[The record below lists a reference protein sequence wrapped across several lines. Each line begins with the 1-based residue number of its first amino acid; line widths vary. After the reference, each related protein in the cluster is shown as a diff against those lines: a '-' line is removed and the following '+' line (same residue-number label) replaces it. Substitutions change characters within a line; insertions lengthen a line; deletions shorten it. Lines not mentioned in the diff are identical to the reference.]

1 MLSERVDG
9 LEKRMERVE
18 GRLSSI
24 QVLLAEIKGQLS
36 QMPKATEIGALR
48 ADVARIDGNV
58 VECSNRCGNFSQWS
72 SALGRAGAAIVFIII
87 RFGIK

>member
-24 QVLLAEIKGQLS
+24 EVLLAEIKGQLS

-48 ADVARIDGNV
+48 ADVARIDGKL
-58 VECSNRCGNFSQWS
+58 S
-72 SALGRAGAAIVFIII
+72 SVPTMWQLLAMVISTWTAGAAIVFIII